1 MVDLFSEPD
10 EDTLSDLS
18 GTVYLC
24 DQHICIAVLPITAIH
39 SVVAMFP
46 DTHINT
52 SGQISLTGKYSL
64 MRHPY
69 AEVARF
75 TNDLSLGDK
84 REEGE
89 GPEEGTNSD

>member
-1 MVDLFSEPD
+1 MVNLFSEPD
-10 EDTLSDLS
+10 EDMLSDSS

-24 DQHICIAVLPITAIH
+24 DQHIRIAVLPITAIH

-46 DTHINT
+46 NTHVDTL
-52 SGQISLTGKYSL
+52 GQISLPGKYSL
-64 MRHPY
+64 MQHLY
-69 AEVARF
+69 AKVVWF